1 MCTRNMRVRR
11 NKSFSYSKEYSRHT
25 DIQHVTIS
33 LGLAESI
40 LKDSRYY
47 WCGKGHNS
55 LVTTET
61 PCIKRSEF
69 SLLKV
74 SYMGHI
80 LQGSPKS

>member
-1 MCTRNMRVRR
+1 MRR

-40 LKDSRYY
+40 LKDYGYY
-47 WCGKGHNS
+47 WCSKGHNS

-61 PCIKRSEF
+61 PSIKRSEF